1 MNAFYSGHRSLL
13 LAGIWILFILVDVS
27 VDVSNVGAQT
37 GTSEEDPTGDF
48 TGTVENLDILNVVDL
63 RKTDVLIS
71 EVEFISVGHFSIPT
85 IDFRETIGA
94 GITNF
99 PIPPSGPGQVA
110 WWDVEIEVTR
120 SASDVNGNRGVMIS
134 IDKDVT
140 NNTNFHWTD
149 FHMTV
154 GRGVGPDFEESD
166 EFDNLYFKTDPKPV
180 LEVPNNDFVDAFEN
194 PPEMDEPVAPDNL
207 WWFAGNKA
215 GQAPGERTDYWLALN
230 VPASAFSGPDRT
242 RTTITL
248 REHASIPEPSG
259 IVLLMAGAAFVTI
272 VGRRCPASLLLG

>member
-1 MNAFYSGHRSLL
+1 MNAFHTVRQSLL
-13 LAGIWILFILVDVS
+13 VGIWILVS
-27 VDVSNVGAQT
+27 VSSVNISPVGAQS
-37 GTSEEDPTGDF
+37 GTREEDPTGDF
-48 TGTVENLDILNVVDL
+48 TGTVENLAILNAVDL
-63 RKTDVLIS
+63 RQMDVLIS
-71 EVEFISVGHFSIPT
+71 EVDFISVGHFSIPT

-94 GITNF
+94 GITDF
-99 PIPPSGPGQVA
+99 PTPPSGPGQVA

-120 SASDVNGNRGVMIS
+120 STADVSENRGVMIS

-140 NNTNFHWTD
+140 NNTNFLWTD

-166 EFDNLYFKTDPKPV
+166 EFDHLYFKTDPAPV
-180 LEVPNNDFVDAFEN
+180 LEVPNNNFVDAFEN

-207 WWFAGNKA
+207 WWFAGNKP

-230 VPASAFSGPDRT
+230 VPASAFSGADPT

-248 REHASIPEPSG
+248 REHASVPEPSG
-259 IVLLMAGAAFVTI
+259 TMLLLAGAAFITI
-272 VGRRCPASLLLG
+272 VGRRCPALLPLGS